1 MASTDPPGDTMRRN
15 GIIVTVVVCLS
26 LIGAL
31 IYFIFGGPLS
41 YLESVQNP
49 CQHRTFYEDGHCAC
63 EGSPFSGKN
72 CETEM
77 CKHGYADLLGTSPRI
92 TSDYSCK
99 CPAKFFGFLCDQ
111 CHAGLDGE
119 DCLSQCDDGF
129 YGKICDRTC
138 FADLNN
144 NDVSDLS
151 LSGDHQICRVLR
163 KNNGECNVCSGHG
176 SCVDGGCRCV
186 DDYFD
191 SFSDQC
197 AQTCP
202 GDPVCSGHG
211 TCQLYGAT
219 AGCACE
225 YGWRGDDCGV
235 KCPGDPVCS
244 GHGVCSAE
252 YIDGIPITSCACTGV
267 YGGKNCSVKCPGD
280 ETPCSGHGSC
290 DLETSLCTCESD
302 LVEWT
307 GAGCNCSDLLTCSG
321 RGACED
327 GDCRCRDNF
336 RGKHCLQCQQNYYGS
351 ECQLYCDPNADANA
365 THLGCS
371 GRGTCT
377 VVHDESETIKCA
389 CDTTPV
395 HLFLDKRRSFT
406 PSYSADLNCKDCT
419 AGFFPKVGVFEAFD
433 TTPLGLYVP
442 CQETCASATCNN
454 AGVCNDRYGEPGQ
467 SLCVCAHERV
477 NAITYCSTCN
487 AGWFPDRVGHAD
499 ACTKYCS
506 PDVVTFVYDNYFTNT
521 DIRRVHCNG
530 HGSCSSEGFCVC
542 EEEYT
547 GDMCQIRCT
556 SDSGTVCGGHGACRA
571 NDLQKLLQYDLE
583 NAPSFECLCDPQ
595 DPYSADARA
604 QYAVAD
610 TALEPPPKPS
620 YFGETCDFHCAKPPW
635 PDAAECHAMGNC
647 TVYPITDP
655 SGNIFHCASDS
666 ECEITDVSRVT
677 SADPTWDTI
686 KGPFCNKPE
695 RPPGCSETR
704 DCLEIL
710 TLQRPPQARSMAC
723 MSEPACK
730 AEIAAFDWYHWC
742 GQRHDIKHP
751 PLFDACTVAQ
761 FCPVD
766 VIDDKCAQYVDL
778 SNGTSISAHMD
789 YCYENDKKRFPFNI
803 SEEYRL
809 DDASA
814 ALHDALVAQL
824 QQYRV
829 QHPSVELDITNHCQE
844 RIKKL
849 NVVVSA
855 VATNKRYVCGTDI
868 ISTDTCLFGTTDAVW
883 TPFSVRCPNSQATKY
898 ANLLDA
904 IVARP
909 VDCFLVEDEPRH
921 PVQRPVAYGGRCNE
935 DADCFCEETFGE
947 KGVAPAACVGVCN
960 NGLCCLQS
968 DPNCLSCNN
977 IGQCAACKSGTTWDG
992 FQCAGTSDSRQQ
1004 TEAIALIDATCAAAV
1019 DHFPQCSKTPD
1030 LCTLNVCKDGDSC
1043 RVDSQDAICSTDGVL
1058 DCSCKFGLECVGLT
1072 FSTYKCV
1079 HVAENASCTHEARH
1093 FNWLGYCNANNPV
1106 LQTNGDGELTLTDYA
1121 PGYNISVPTETE
1133 FVNYWVRAT
1142 STVAS
1147 SKYVEVSYLSDVLF
1161 RVYLHQGQIQLNEI
1175 ATLQACPV
1183 STPDCHDTWTYN
1195 ANEWYRLEIA
1205 IDYTQNVATLKLA
1218 DHELSKPFPCIA
1230 DGCDPST
1237 ATHLSIN
1244 GGAITYYD
1252 NFVFERSIPSPS
1264 VRAACEGSIYC
1275 NTEVNYRKL
1284 CSDVVRNLQYP
1295 ITVTPTH
1302 DVVATCDDFFEHQS
1316 LGHSLTDDEHK
1327 SLLEID
1333 WDAYC
1338 AFEQSV
1344 TGDFEC
1350 GDHGYEH
1357 FEAYHDC
1364 RRLLEPL
1371 EGSKHC
1377 MLDALTYDWT
1387 EHCDNLTTS
1396 AVPNAIKQA
1405 CGIECY
1411 AHIQEYDRCDE
1422 MLNLFAS
1429 ATTLKATDC
1438 DWVGFCEQSAHGLH
1452 SGVCS
1457 AVDCACNI
1465 ERYEGVAGNACEL
1478 HCPVSSDGSA
1488 CGETTGVGRCVYTD
1502 KEQAVVDG
1510 ATRDQN
1516 GDLIAYAKSKMQM
1529 NGKCDCFLSEG
1540 DQACDQPCLACNET
1554 VYDLILLSPNAPN
1567 QWSLANAYLNSPTP
1581 AILSGELVLDLN
1593 NIETIIDFV
1602 VDGGTEYNISTS
1614 LDGTAYTRIAGTS
1627 RGRYVKLEAVGAYR
1641 LGVKVSRAGQIG
1653 ICDGARG
1660 VCDCLP
1666 PFTLMVPEDTVD
1678 WRGARSQRIRRVYNL
1693 PDVYNAEQE
1702 FRIRAMQGKE
1712 AFVTEYLKKATDN
1725 SPAYTTG
1732 DWKTVY
1738 RDFRNDPSKYRCMQA
1753 CTHHDFI
1760 LLGNLDQ
1767 SSSRF
1772 NYDCNSECQG
1782 TDPDTLIP
1790 CSGHGSC
1797 RVTGQCVC
1805 DPAAY
1810 VVGVNEVTG
1819 ASIEVNL
1826 GNGETIES
1834 SEYTVSKLDET
1845 GWRGFDCVK
1854 MCPGYDPTTKS
1865 MLKVCGGHGT
1875 CNDDA
1880 ECQCQVGFIGDT
1892 CQFTCPGF
1900 GTNDTN
1906 SCSGH
1911 GTCVT
1916 SVISIIPTNYTVLYD
1931 GRCNG
1936 ASGGTTVATIGDC
1949 LDICPEAATLS
1960 PLKDCFCSPKDCQD
1974 IEYKNT
1980 FTTYVINEASA
1991 TGASVADCEYTW
2003 SAWSA
2008 CDGAR
2013 ETRSTSIT
2021 QTPTFGGT
2029 ECPVSPEYRWCSIAN
2044 VDCDG
2049 HWSEWSE
2056 CDGQYQHRNLTI
2068 TQEPVRDGLV
2078 CPITPEIRM
2087 CCANCNDCVP
2097 PLYEHIGGQCAS
2109 LSARRLRS
2117 HPRATLT
2124 TTACQTCSTIC
2135 LGGSCCHADYTD
2147 ISNCLEC
2154 TGGNIPFKFELR
2166 KDSIFTNAET
2176 GGHTYEEAL
2185 AACDDQ
2191 CTGIFQSDDSWS
2203 TSRGSVT
2210 QSAGNTAY
2218 EKIMLP
2224 QQHCYHCLGG
2234 SKWSNELKSCAQLPC
2249 PVGQTWVNYVGCV
2262 AVAGVA
2268 DKTMQVPVQ
2277 RALTLS
2283 RCEDGVY
2290 KDMDGVCRPVKEH
2303 PMVAVTLSLDEN
2315 TVYETS
2321 ITIGCEV
2328 WGDNIV
2334 KCPKCECFSDNIFG
2348 KWSSYTCDTCAKG
2361 YGNKQCRKQCPSYDD
2376 AHDITMCSGYGT
2388 CSMGSAVISDIRS
2401 FKDATCKCGA
2411 PPGIVDNNEMQLY
2424 NAFYTTFTTV
2434 EEQSTRVQCFDND
2447 MLVADGKDACYHFD
2461 SGYSDCSR
2469 CELGFSGKNCRYK
2482 CDKCLMD
2489 GRCDSSPGASD
2500 SAQCTCKDRFGI
2512 PGVLWAFNCCPV
2524 GFRVTDIAQFNQ
2536 ISQTDVDDIAMPA
2549 TYSPTNNP
2557 TTRNTADWC
2566 KACPGVDPSDW
2577 LQTGAQYKVCGGIS
2591 RGECVHKDSSSNK
2604 CRCLS
2609 DDWRGPSCRCNKNS
2623 VLPFVNLATDYGCVT
2638 RYLVPIV
2645 DGNKNSATENPPDV
2659 MTSEECEVQDGLL
2672 QGTKAFQS
2680 TDFGIQRPHGC
2691 FFDGDH
2697 DLMFNTHAIDDTPAC
2712 KEPTTCTHGAI
2723 TCVTSGLD
2731 QYMDDYPITCET
2743 CALAAM
2749 TNGGED
2755 GDTYYINGSPVPHVM
2770 MDENLCN
2777 SIYNEQSLFNLDM
2790 TQFLGGSNT
2799 ISTKTWSDTSPSDA
2813 PRGCVRVLTQDTYTS
2828 LETAHTTITNHFTFS
2843 FNTGNVNT
2851 KPCITL
2857 ESQGTDASWT
2867 GVRKRSI
2874 TCYPQLGR
2882 PNKCAKF
2889 AHQPGGD
2896 CLEEIGEVSV
2906 DGNTIRYACSIDDG
2920 FYWTPTG
2927 NVVSRVG
2934 THIPPSYFYTTDI
2947 PTTECA
2953 YGEDLDGKPCTRCN
2967 NGHYQPLVG
2976 QTTCLPCTV
2985 GKYSPR
2991 TGIFASCTACPAGE
3005 VSLEGSF
3012 ECTKCNA
3019 GKFRGTS
3026 VSQCE
3031 TCPAGKYTPSGGSY
3045 AACLQCPRGYKFKS
3059 NAPVGSS
3066 SFADFCEICEQGHYD
3081 PGDNQCHLCPSGQ
3094 GTSGT
3099 GSHSCSTCATKRCD
3113 YGTSCNQDND
3123 CCGTGWKIQTCTYD
3137 TVKGPAC
3144 PENAGMAQ
3152 TIDCDWPCWF
3162 YQGSGCSAWCRST
3175 SYDCPTKQ
3183 GRNLQPIYFDK
3194 YCSGGTCGWGEEK
3207 PWCGIRGCDK
3217 SWANG
3222 Q

>member
-1 MASTDPPGDTMRRN
+1 MTQPLYSTMNNMATSDQPTMRRN
-15 GIIVTVVVCLS
+15 KIIVTVFVCLS
-26 LIGAL
+26 LVGAL
-31 IYFIFGGPLS
+31 AYFIFGGPLS

-49 CQHRTFYEDGHCAC
+49 CQHRTLYEDGHCAC
-63 EGSPFSGKN
+63 EGTPFSGKN
-72 CETEM
+72 CETDI
-77 CKHGYADLLGTSPRI
+77 CKHGYASLLGTSPRI

-99 CPAKFFGFLCDQ
+99 CPDKFFGFLCDQ
-111 CHAGLDGE
+111 CHAGLDGD
-119 DCLSQCDDGF
+119 DCLSKCDEGF
-129 YGKICDRTC
+129 YGNICDRTC
-138 FADLNN
+138 FADINN
-144 NDVSDLS
+144 HDVSDLS

-163 KNNGECNVCSGHG
+163 ENNGECNVCSGHG
-176 SCVDGGCRCV
+176 VCVDGGCSCFEN
-186 DDYFD
+186 YFD
-191 SFSDQC
+191 YFSDQC

-202 GDPVCSGHG
+202 GEPTCSGHG

-225 YGWRGDDCGV
+225 HGWRGDDCGV

-252 YIDGIPITSCACTGV
+252 YVDGIPITLCACTGV
-267 YGGKNCSVKCPGD
+267 YGGNNCSVKCPGD

-290 DLETSLCTCESD
+290 DLETSLCTCDSD

-307 GAGCNCSDLLTCSG
+307 GAGCNCSSLLTCNG
-321 RGACED
+321 RGVCED
-327 GDCRCRDNF
+327 GGCRCRDNF
-336 RGKHCLQCQQNYYGS
+336 RGKNCLQCQPNYHGS
-351 ECQLYCDPNADANA
+351 ACQLYCDPNADANA

-377 VVHDESETIKCA
+377 VVRDESETIKCA

-395 HLFLDKRRSFT
+395 HIFLDKRRSFT

-419 AGFFPKVGVFEAFD
+419 AGFFPKVDIFDSFD

-467 SLCVCAHERV
+467 SLCICAHERV
-477 NAITYCSTCN
+477 NASTYCSTCN
-487 AGWFPDRVGHAD
+487 EGWFPDRVGHAD
-499 ACTKYCS
+499 ACTKFCS
-506 PDVVTFVYDNYFTNT
+506 PDVVTLPDACDEGNVSC
-521 DIRRVHCNG
+521 VHCNG

-556 SDSGTVCGGHGACRA
+556 SDSGTVCGGHGVCRA
-571 NDLQKLLQYDLE
+571 NDLQKLLQYELD

-595 DPYSADARA
+595 DPYSADARTA
-604 QYAVAD
+604 YAIAD

-655 SGNIFHCASDS
+655 SGNIFQCASDS
-666 ECEITDVSRVT
+666 ECKITDVSRIT
-677 SADPTWDTI
+677 SADPSWDAI

-695 RPPGCSETR
+695 RPSGCSETR

-710 TLQRPPQARSMAC
+710 TLQRPPHTRSMAC
-723 MSEPACK
+723 MSDPVCK
-730 AEIAAFDWYHWC
+730 AEIDTFDWYHWC
-742 GQRHDIKHP
+742 GQRHDIEHP
-751 PLFDACTVAQ
+751 PLFDNCAVAQ

-766 VIDDKCAQYVDL
+766 VIDDKCVQYVDL

-803 SEEYRL
+803 SDEYRL

-824 QQYRV
+824 QQYHI
-829 QHPSVELDITNHCQE
+829 QHPTVELDITNHCQE

-849 NVVVSA
+849 DVVVSE

-868 ISTDTCLFGTTDAVW
+868 ISTDTCIFGTTEAVW
-883 TPFSVRCPNSQATKY
+883 MPFSVRCPNSQAVKY
-898 ANLLDA
+898 ANLVDA

-921 PVQRPVAYGGRCNE
+921 LVQRPVAYGGRCNE
-935 DADCFCEETFGE
+935 DADC
-947 KGVAPAACVGVCN
+947 VGVCN
-960 NGLCCLQS
+960 NGFCCLES

-977 IGQCAACKSGTTWDG
+977 IGQCAACKPGTTWDG
-992 FQCAGTSDSRQQ
+992 FKCAGTPDSIQQ

-1019 DHFPQCSKTPD
+1019 EHFPQCSKTPD
-1030 LCTLNVCKDGDSC
+1030 LCALNVCKDGDTC
-1043 RVDSQDAICSTDGVL
+1043 RADGLDAICSTDSVL

-1093 FNWLGYCNANNPV
+1093 FNWMGYCNANNPV
-1106 LQTNGDGELTLTDYA
+1106 LQTNGDGDLTLTDYA
-1121 PGYNISVPTETE
+1121 PGYNISVPAATE
-1133 FVNYWVRAT
+1133 FVHYWVRPT

-1147 SKYVEVSYLSDVLF
+1147 SKYVEVSYLSDVIF
-1161 RVYLHQGQIQLNEI
+1161 RVYLHQGQFQLNEI

-1183 STPDCHDTWTYN
+1183 STPDCHDTWMYT
-1195 ANEWYRLEIA
+1195 ANEWYRLEIT
-1205 IDYTQNVATLKLA
+1205 IDYAQNVATLKLGG
-1218 DHELSKPFPCIA
+1218 HELSKPFPCIA

-1237 ATHLSIN
+1237 VTHLSIN
-1244 GGAITYYD
+1244 GGATTYYD

-1264 VRAACEGSIYC
+1264 VHAACEDSIYC
-1275 NTEVNYRKL
+1275 DTDVNYRKL
-1284 CSDVVRNLQYP
+1284 CSDAVRNLQYP
-1295 ITVTPTH
+1295 LTVTPAH
-1302 DVVATCDDFFEHQS
+1302 DIVATCDDFFEHQS
-1316 LGHSLTDDEHK
+1316 LGHSLTDEEHR

-1344 TGDFEC
+1344 TGDFDC

-1357 FEAYHDC
+1357 FEAYHEC

-1371 EGSKHC
+1371 EGSKQC

-1396 AVPNAIKQA
+1396 AVPNTIKQVCSAA
-1405 CGIECY
+1405 CY
-1411 AHIQEYDRCDE
+1411 VPIQEYDRCDS
-1422 MLNLFAS
+1422 MLDLFAS

-1438 DWVGFCEQSAHGLH
+1438 DWVGFCEQSARGLH

-1457 AVDCACNI
+1457 AVDCACDI

-1502 KEQAVVDG
+1502 KDQAIIDG

-1516 GDLIAYAKSKMQM
+1516 GDLIAYAKSKMQI

-1567 QWSLANAYLNSPTP
+1567 QWSLANAYLDLPTP

-1593 NIETIIDFV
+1593 NIETIVDFV

-1627 RGRYVKLEAVGAYR
+1627 RGRFVKLEAVGAYR

-1660 VCDCLP
+1660 VCECLP
-1666 PFTLMVPEDTVD
+1666 PFTLMIPEDTVD
-1678 WRGARSQRIRRVYNL
+1678 WRGARSQRLRRVYNL
-1693 PDVYNAEQE
+1693 PDAYNAEQE

-1712 AFVTEYLKKATDN
+1712 AFVTEYLKKDN
-1725 SPAYTTG
+1725 APAYTSG

-1738 RDFRNDPSKYRCMQA
+1738 RDFRDDPSKYQCIQT

-1819 ASIEVNL
+1819 ASIEINL
-1826 GNGETIES
+1826 GNGETIER

-1845 GWRGFDCVK
+1845 GWRGADCAK

-1865 MLKVCGGHGT
+1865 MLKVCGGHGICT
-1875 CNDDA
+1875 DDA
-1880 ECQCQVGFIGDT
+1880 ECQCQVGFTGAA

-1900 GTNDTN
+1900 GANDTN

-1916 SVISIIPTNYTVLYD
+1916 SVIEIVPTNYTVLYE

-1936 ASGGTTVATIGDC
+1936 ASGGNTVATIGEC

-1960 PLKDCFCSPKDCQD
+1960 PLKECFCSPKDCQD

-1980 FTTYVINEASA
+1980 FITYVINEASA
-1991 TGASVADCEYTW
+1991 TGASITDCEYTW
-2003 SAWSA
+2003 SDWSA
-2008 CDGAR
+2008 CDGSR
-2013 ETRSTSIT
+2013 ETRSISIT
-2021 QTPTFGGT
+2021 QSPTYGGT
-2029 ECPVSPEYRWCSIAN
+2029 ECPVSPEYRWCSIEN

-2049 HWSEWSE
+2049 HWSAWSE

-2068 TQEPVRDGLV
+2068 SQEPVRDGLV

-2097 PLYEHIGGQCAS
+2097 PSYERIGGQCAP
-2109 LSARRLRS
+2109 LNTRRLRS
-2117 HPRATLT
+2117 HPRAPLT
-2124 TTACQTCSTIC
+2124 TAACQTCSTIC
-2135 LGGSCCHADYTD
+2135 MGGSCCHADYID

-2154 TGGNIPFKFELR
+2154 TGENTPFKFELR
-2166 KDSIFTNAET
+2166 KDFTFNTIGEIAYS
-2176 GGHTYEEAL
+2176 YEDAL
-2185 AACDDQ
+2185 AACGQ
-2191 CTGIFQSDDSWS
+2191 GCTGVYQSGEQWR
-2203 TSRGSVT
+2203 TSIGILVPS
-2210 QSAGNTAY
+2210 QSEVAY

-2224 QQHCYHCLGG
+2224 QQHCYRCLEG
-2234 SKWSNELKSCAQLPC
+2234 SEWSNELKACAPLTC
-2249 PVGQTWVNYVGCV
+2249 SVGQTWVNDVGCTTV
-2262 AVAGVA
+2262 VGIA
-2268 DKTMQVPVQ
+2268 DKSVQVPVQ

-2283 RCEDGVY
+2283 RCEEGVY
-2290 KDMDGVCRPVKEH
+2290 KGMDGVCRPVKDH
-2303 PMVAVTLSLDEN
+2303 PMIAVTLSLDDN

-2328 WGDNIV
+2328 WGDNTV
-2334 KCPKCECFSDNIFG
+2334 KCPKCECFSDSIFG
-2348 KWSSYTCDTCAKG
+2348 KWSSYKCDTCAKG
-2361 YGNKQCRKQCPSYDD
+2361 YGNKQCRKRCPSYDD
-2376 AHDITMCSGYGT
+2376 AHDITMCSSYGT
-2388 CSMGSAVISDIRS
+2388 CSMGSAVTNGIRS

-2411 PPGIVDNNEMQLY
+2411 PPGIVSNNEMQLY

-2447 MLVADGKDACYHFD
+2447 MLMAEGKDACYHFD
-2461 SGYSDCSR
+2461 SAYSDCSR
-2469 CELGFSGKNCRYK
+2469 CELGFSGKNCRYR
-2482 CDKCLMD
+2482 CDKCLME

-2524 GFRVTDIAQFNQ
+2524 GFRVTNIAEFNQ
-2536 ISQTDVDDIAMPA
+2536 RSQTDLDDITMPA
-2549 TYSPTNNP
+2549 TYSPTNSIYPGNA
-2557 TTRNTADWC
+2557 ADWC
-2566 KACPGVDPSDW
+2566 KVCPGVEPSMW
-2577 LQTGAQYKVCGGIS
+2577 LNSNAQYAVCGGIS
-2591 RGECVHKDSSSNK
+2591 RGECVRKDSSSNK

-2609 DDWRGPSCRCNKNS
+2609 DDWQGPSCRCNPHS
-2623 VLPFVNLATDYGCVT
+2623 TLPFVNLQTDYGC
-2638 RYLVPIV
+2638 
-2645 DGNKNSATENPPDV
+2645 ATME
-2659 MTSEECEVQDGLL
+2659 
-2672 QGTKAFQS
+2672 
-2680 TDFGIQRPHGC
+2680 
-2691 FFDGDH
+2691 H
-2697 DLMFNTHAIDDTPAC
+2697 DN
-2712 KEPTTCTHGAI
+2712 
-2723 TCVTSGLD
+2723 VTSGICLSQIETPSGTTVEIACQPKSGFYYTNGAYVIARAGTHLPD
-2731 QYMDDYPITCET
+2731 GYFYLSDYPSECK
-2743 CALAAM
+2743 
-2749 TNGGED
+2749 
-2755 GDTYYINGSPVPHVM
+2755 Y
-2770 MDENLCN
+2770 
-2777 SIYNEQSLFNLDM
+2777 LD
-2790 TQFLGGSNT
+2790 
-2799 ISTKTWSDTSPSDA
+2799 I
-2813 PRGCVRVLTQDTYTS
+2813 
-2828 LETAHTTITNHFTFS
+2828 
-2843 FNTGNVNT
+2843 VN
-2851 KPCITL
+2851 
-2857 ESQGTDASWT
+2857 
-2867 GVRKRSI
+2867 
-2874 TCYPQLGR
+2874 
-2882 PNKCAKF
+2882 
-2889 AHQPGGD
+2889 
-2896 CLEEIGEVSV
+2896 
-2906 DGNTIRYACSIDDG
+2906 
-2920 FYWTPTG
+2920 
-2927 NVVSRVG
+2927 
-2934 THIPPSYFYTTDI
+2934 
-2947 PTTECA
+2947 
-2953 YGEDLDGKPCTRCN
+2953 GKPCTLCN
-2967 NGHYQPLVG
+2967 NGYYQPMEG
-2976 QTTCLPCTV
+2976 QSSCLQCTAAT
-2985 GKYSPR
+2985 YSPSNGAQ
-2991 TGIFASCTACPAGE
+2991 TGCITCPAHE
-3005 VSLEGSF
+3005 VAQPGSS
-3012 ECTKCNA
+3012 ECTKCNG
-3019 GKFRGTS
+3019 GKFKGASMTE
-3026 VSQCE
+3026 CE
-3031 TCPAGKYTPSGGSY
+3031 SCPAGRYTPWDGSTHTT
-3045 AACLQCPRGYKFKS
+3045 CLQCPRGYKFKS

-3066 SFADFCEICEQGHYD
+3066 SFADFCEICPRGYYD
-3081 PGDNQCHLCPSGQ
+3081 PGDNTCHLCPSGQ

-3099 GSHSCSTCATKRCD
+3099 GSHSCSTCATKRCT
-3113 YGTSCNQDND
+3113 YEQGCNQPWRT
-3123 CCGTGWKIQTCTYD
+3123 CCGTGWKSQTCHYD
-3137 TVKGPAC
+3137 TVSGPAC
-3144 PENAGMAQ
+3144 PENAGMPQ
-3152 TIDCDWPCWF
+3152 TVDCEWPCWF
-3162 YQGSGCSAWCRST
+3162 YQGGGCSWTCRT
-3175 SYDCPTKQ
+3175 THYECPHKV
-3183 GRNLQPIYFDK
+3183 GHDMSFIYFDK
-3194 YCSGGTCGWGEEK
+3194 YCSGGQCGWGEEK
-3207 PWCGIRGCDK
+3207 PWCGIRGCGK
-3217 SWANG
+3217 TWYNG